1 MGVQTPNPTV
11 NADARRRGFARTA
24 VAGYLVVGHL
34 LSEDRYDRLGS
45 NCDHRQTDRAQPNA
59 DSRIFASVAVCCGK
73 DLKSHRRTASFS

>member
-45 NCDHRQTDRAQPNA
+45 WIQPVEATDWLNRSAGV
-59 DSRIFASVAVCCGK
+59 S
-73 DLKSHRRTASFS
+73 

>member
-34 LSEDRYDRLGS
+34 LSEDRYDRSGS
-45 NCDHRQTDRAQPNA
+45 T
-59 DSRIFASVAVCCGK
+59 SASTR
-73 DLKSHRRTASFS
+73 SRRTHNRGCWAWIEAGL

>member
-34 LSEDRYDRLGS
+34 LSEDRYDRFGS
-45 NCDHRQTDRAQPNA
+45 ILLKNSVFGGAQ
-59 DSRIFASVAVCCGK
+59 K
-73 DLKSHRRTASFS
+73 TAAPQRLRSILDVGGDAT

>member
-45 NCDHRQTDRAQPNA
+45 TPAGRGLDNVSTPIC
-59 DSRIFASVAVCCGK
+59 F
-73 DLKSHRRTASFS
+73 